1 MFRIAY
7 PYEPDELDALHPP
20 FVQDLLE
27 IRDQNQR
34 QALSEISKMIAALKS
49 LGLDCGFTK
58 KMFNSPL
65 YELKTHSRGGQK
77 GGARAYF
84 FRSNNNFLICRAE
97 CKDSNQPDPELLE
110 SAALILLAFKT
121 GKPVFP
127 ARMKNP
133 IQKNGEKL

>member
-65 YELKTHSRGGQK
+65 YELKTHSR
-77 GGARAYF
+77 
-84 FRSNNNFLICRAE
+84 AE